1 MRVIG
6 IGRLVADPE
15 IRYTELKDGK
25 QYCIANYRLAAT
37 KKRKAKDDSS
47 STDFFTCVSF
57 GKAAEVIGLYLK
69 KGSRIMINGTLDNNN
84 YTDKNGQ
91 KVYQTRIIVEE
102 IEFADTK
109 KEKDIAEHQ
118 NKMEEDILEQ
128 VASAE
133 DEEEVESFM

>member
-1 MRVIG
+1 MRAIG

-25 QYCIANYRLAAT
+25 QYCIANYRLAVG

-57 GKAAEVIGLYLK
+57 GKTAEVIGKYLK

-102 IEFADTK
+102 IDFADTK

-118 NKMEEDILEQ
+118 NEMEAEIPEQ
-128 VASAE
+128 AASAE
-133 DEEEVESFM
+133 DVEEIESFM